1 MHLGSTGNSSTTSW
15 YDDVDLVNKYATERN
30 THYTYNVTITGV
42 NSIKVEVT
50 EDKEGRPGV
59 EGDVIVAGGQ
69 VEDMD
74 AHYGR
79 TMFTLTRGDI
89 LDGLSWAFSTPF
101 QRGMKVFNKSAAD
114 NKIEADLK
122 TDLSLNDYKWVK
134 FAINREYP
142 QKVVVQHMVRIN

>member
-1 MHLGSTGNSSTTSW
+1 MIIRGTLSYEDQKNNQFINADVTYTVHLGSTGNSSTTNW
-15 YDDVDLVNKYATERN
+15 YDNEDLVNKYATERN

-42 NSIKVEVT
+42 NSIKVEVN

-101 QRGMKVFNKSAAD
+101 QRGMKVFNERAAD
-114 NKIEADLK
+114 GHDESQLK
-122 TDLSLNDYKWVK
+122 Q
-134 FAINREYP
+134 I
-142 QKVVVQHMVRIN
+142 